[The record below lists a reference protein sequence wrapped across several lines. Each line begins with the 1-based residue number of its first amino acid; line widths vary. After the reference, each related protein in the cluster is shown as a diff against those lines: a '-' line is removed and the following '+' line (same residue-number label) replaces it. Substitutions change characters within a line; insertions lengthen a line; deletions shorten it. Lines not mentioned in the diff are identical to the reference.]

1 MSSIPSSDYSNA
13 SIKDEP
19 LSPMSSIHE
28 SNNNL
33 LSELFAPEANIGL
46 IIKEE
51 SSQQSSNLVTQPSST
66 SILQTQPQ
74 NNLRLQPP
82 NLALNTTTSQAAT
95 AVRTTKTS
103 IPILSNQHCN
113 QRILYSK
120 VKLDRGISHETC
132 KLHLSYKRELFC

>member
-13 SIKDEP
+13 SIKEEP

-46 IIKEE
+46 IIKDEP
-51 SSQQSSNLVTQPSST
+51 SQQSPNLVTQPSSSS

-74 NNLRLQPP
+74 NTLRLQPA
-82 NLALNTTTSQAAT
+82 NLALNATTSQAAT
-95 AVRTTKTS
+95 AAVRTTKTS

-120 VKLDRGISHETC
+120 VKLDRGMSQETC
-132 KLHLSYKRELFC
+132 KIQFS

>member
-13 SIKDEP
+13 SIKEEP

-51 SSQQSSNLVTQPSST
+51 PSQQSSNLVTQPSS
-66 SILQTQPQ
+66 SSLLQTQPQ
-74 NNLRLQPP
+74 NNLRLQPA
-82 NLALNTTTSQAAT
+82 NLASNTTTSQAAT
-95 AVRTTKTS
+95 AAVRTTKTS

-132 KLHLSYKRELFC
+132 KLQF

>member
-13 SIKDEP
+13 SIKEEP

-51 SSQQSSNLVTQPSST
+51 PSQQCSNLVTQPSSS

-74 NNLRLQPP
+74 NNLRLQPA

-95 AVRTTKTS
+95 SAAVRTTKTS

-120 VKLDRGISHETC
+120 VKLDRGMSQETC
-132 KLHLSYKRELFC
+132 KIHFHSLG